1 MALSV
6 LRFSTN
12 IYNLAQ
18 TKEMV
23 HLINFVVTLL
33 IVDKQLSCRVFS
45 IRTGS
50 EKFGLLA
57 HVALSAAADPVAA
70 PHPWISIALS
80 FLTVVV
86 SVLTVALSVVT
97 VALSVVTVALSV
109 VTVAL
114 SVVTDL

>member
-50 EKFGLLA
+50 EKSGLLA
-57 HVALSAAADPVAA
+57 HVALSAAAAADPVAA

-109 VTVAL
+109 VT
-114 SVVTDL
+114 DL